1 MLSCCSEVWPLYE
14 NSLDW
19 SSGSWWNKREGR
31 RGWGGRGMSERD
43 GRKRAAGRKRG
54 SREGGVIPVFSY
66 VVPQSRRV
74 AVRGE
79 EKTKKKQR
87 SPQT

>member
-1 MLSCCSEVWPLYE
+1 
-14 NSLDW
+14 
-19 SSGSWWNKREGR
+19 
-31 RGWGGRGMSERD
+31 MSERD

-79 EKTKKKQR
+79 EKTKKKIEVPSDLKRETAFRNTCRRDPRGFKQELL
-87 SPQT
+87 